1 MRAGG
6 GRMTAAGPS
15 PDVGGQ
21 DRPHSQSD
29 ENLDAGQDNGGE
41 AAYRVLIVEDDRSQA
56 LFAQSVLQGSGM
68 WTCLVS
74 TAAEVKPAIE
84 EFAPD
89 LVLMDLHLP
98 DASGAELTARLRE
111 DPALA
116 HLPIVFLTGD
126 PDPETE
132 YRALDAGADDF
143 LSKPIR
149 PRHLV
154 SAVQSRVRRARLAR
168 GRQVDDGDGRD
179 PNTGLLR
186 RDRVLPSLH
195 RAKAAL
201 LVEIQ
206 NTAALQERFGYT
218 GLEQLVRG
226 AGRRL
231 AMLVSGAAARLNDNS
246 FVVLA
251 DANQADEGGRGS
263 ALEALARRLRDGLGQ
278 PIDHDGQ
285 PLRLRSAVGW
295 ARLADTPAATEPLQ
309 ALDRALKLAR
319 ASPAGIA
326 GFEPAAPA
334 DAEAEAVAE
343 LQAALRE
350 RRLELAFQPIVSV
363 EGHDESQ
370 FQVLLRLRDA
380 DGALHSAG
388 GMLAAAAGSEVL
400 AEVDHWVLEQAL
412 ARLGA
417 DEAPERLFVS
427 QSQQALAADPAG
439 HALRKL
445 LKKRKL
451 APERLVID
459 LRLDD
464 ALVHNLAYAEF
475 CQAGQ
480 AAGVRFCLSQYQH
493 RPEAAALLHQLPLAY
508 LRLTHRYAHLED
520 DPTLRD
526 ELRELI
532 QAAHGAQL
540 KVIGAQVE
548 SPSAAAALWMGG
560 VDYIQGNLVQGAGQ
574 ALDFDFQHS
583 VL

>member
-1 MRAGG
+1 
-6 GRMTAAGPS
+6 MTAAGQS
-15 PDVGGQ
+15 PDGGGR
-21 DRPHSQSD
+21 DMARPQVD
-29 ENLDAGQDNGGE
+29 EPPETGHEGGSE

-74 TAAEVKPAIE
+74 TAAEVRPAID
-84 EFAPD
+84 EFEPD

-98 DASGAELTARLRE
+98 DASGVDLTASLRAE
-111 DPALA
+111 PALA

-132 YRALDAGADDF
+132 YRVLDVGADDF

-149 PRHLV
+149 PRHLI
-154 SAVQSRVRRARLAR
+154 SAVQNRVKRARAAR
-168 GRQVDDGDGRD
+168 ERQGRGDGRD
-179 PNTGLLR
+179 PHTGLFR
-186 RDRVLPSLH
+186 RDRVLPALATS
-195 RAKAAL
+195 KGAL

-206 NTAALQERFGYT
+206 NMAALQERFGYA
-218 GLEQLVRG
+218 GLEELVRG

-231 AMLVSGAAARLNDNS
+231 AMLVSGTAARLNDSS
-246 FVVLA
+246 FLVLA
-251 DANQADEGGRGS
+251 DEGRPVE
-263 ALEALARRLRDGLGQ
+263 LESLARRLRDGLGQ

-295 ARLADTPAATEPLQ
+295 SALAGTAAADEPLQ
-309 ALDRALKLAR
+309 ALDRALRQAR
-319 ASPAGIA
+319 AEATGIA
-326 GFEPAAPA
+326 GFEPGAAA
-334 DAEAEAVAE
+334 GIDDGTE
-343 LQAALRE
+343 LEAALRE
-350 RRLELAFQPIVSV
+350 GRLDLAFQPIVSV

-370 FQVLLRLRDA
+370 FQVLLRVRDA
-380 DGALHSAG
+380 DGVPHSAG
-388 GMLAAAAGSEVL
+388 GLLAGAAASVL
-400 AEVDHWVLEQAL
+400 AEVDRWVLEQAL
-412 ARLGA
+412 ARLAAEGA
-417 DEAPERLFVS
+417 PARLFVS
-427 QSQQALAADPAG
+427 QSQQAIAADPAG
-439 HALRKL
+439 KALAKR

-451 APERLVID
+451 APERLIVD

-464 ALVHNLAYAEF
+464 ALVHNLALAEF
-475 CQAGQ
+475 CQAL
-480 AAGVRFCLSQYQH
+480 AASGVRFCLSQYRH
-493 RPEAAALLHQLPLAY
+493 DDEAAALLRQLPLGY
-508 LRLTHRYAHLED
+508 LRLAQDYALLAD
-520 DPTLRD
+520 DPALRE

-532 QAAHGAQL
+532 QAAHAAEL